1 MSLEKLLTGQDLHTL
16 QHAHMVPDLPGI
28 EGRLTFMHKTNLYI
42 YSVLERQIRL
52 YELMLRHL
60 KDLLD
65 SIGILSTS
73 KLPLMLFPP
82 TVLEN
87 ITSNTIDMV
96 HHTHPEYELAVGHI
110 TEYYDMTLGTFGM
123 DIEGNMVVAFPI
135 FVKDHS
141 DKPKT
146 LYELETVK
154 VPIPDQN
161 PEANSFSEVQY
172 SKPYIAVNADFY
184 IQLCIQELRMCK
196 TIRHV
201 YYCEELFLIKHR
213 THPTCESA
221 IFYKVPPTTVYSVC
235 TFKYFYN
242 ATVQP
247 SILDGGNHILLANQ
261 KAAKNL
267 KCSHNHNLAM
277 PLAQFP
283 YVLVKRSLL
292 CHCRLQSG
300 TTHLAKSLASCKDA
314 TNLKLYFTINA
325 AFNHFMAASALP
337 HSRKDPNQLLPEQY
351 IFEIFLNALVPSVI
365 YNNTDIILP
374 LDPPDTLQRLF
385 QSFTSQYPLPKNF
398 PFSPVVRHTKI
409 KSLQKVHFW
418 SLP

>member
-1 MSLEKLLTGQDLHTL
+1 
-16 QHAHMVPDLPGI
+16 MVPDLPGI
-28 EGRLTFMHKTNLYI
+28 EGRLTFMHKMNLYVH
-42 YSVLERQIRL
+42 SVLERQIRL
-52 YELMLRHL
+52 YELMIHHL

-65 SIGILSTS
+65 CIGILSTG
-73 KLPLMLFPP
+73 KLPPMLFPP

-96 HHTHPEYELAVGHI
+96 CHTHPKYELAVGHI
-110 TEYYDMTLGTFGM
+110 SEYYDMKLCTFGVS
-123 DIEGNMVVAFPI
+123 IEGNMVVAFPI

-161 PEANSFSEVQY
+161 PKANSFSEVQY
-172 SKPYIAVNADFY
+172 RKPYIAVNDDFY
-184 IQLCIQELRMCK
+184 IQLPIQELQMCK
-196 TIRHV
+196 MIRHV

-221 IFYKVPPTTVYSVC
+221 IFYNAPPTTVYSVC

-242 ATVQP
+242 ITVQP

-267 KCSHNHNLAM
+267 ICSHNHNLAM

-283 YVLVKRSLL
+283 YVLVNRSLPL
-292 CHCRLQSG
+292 
-300 TTHLAKSLASCKDA
+300 SLSTPIWHDPFDQVLGSCKDA
-314 TNLKLYFTINA
+314 TSLKLYFTINA
-325 AFNHFMAASALP
+325 AFNHYMAASSLP
-337 HSRKDPNQLLPEQY
+337 HSSEDPNQLLPEQY
-351 IFEIFLNALVPSVI
+351 IFDIFLNASTPSVI
-365 YNNTDIILP
+365 YNSTDLILP
-374 LDPPDTLQRLF
+374 LDPPDTL
-385 QSFTSQYPLPKNF
+385 
-398 PFSPVVRHTKI
+398 
-409 KSLQKVHFW
+409 
-418 SLP
+418 

>member
-1 MSLEKLLTGQDLHTL
+1 
-16 QHAHMVPDLPGI
+16 MVPDLPGI

-42 YSVLERQIRL
+42 HSVLERQIRL

-65 SIGILSTS
+65 CIGILSTS
-73 KLPLMLFPP
+73 KLPPMLFPP

-87 ITSNTIDMV
+87 ITSNAIDMV
-96 HHTHPEYELAVGHI
+96 HRTHPEYELAVGHI
-110 TEYYDMTLGTFGM
+110 SEYYDMKLGTFGIG
-123 DIEGNMVVAFPI
+123 IEGNMVVAFPI

-172 SKPYIAVNADFY
+172 RKPYIAVNDDFY
-184 IQLCIQELRMCK
+184 IQLRIQELRMCK

-221 IFYKVPPTTVYSVC
+221 IFYKAPPTTVYSVC

-242 ATVQP
+242 IMVQP

-267 KCSHNHNLAM
+267 ICSHNHNLAM

-283 YVLVKRSLL
+283 YVLVNRSLL
-292 CHCRLQSG
+292 CHCQLQSG
-300 TTHLAKSLASCKDA
+300 MTHLAKSLASCKDA
-314 TNLKLYFTINA
+314 TELKIVFYHQCSIQPLYGSLFL
-325 AFNHFMAASALP
+325 AS
-337 HSRKDPNQLLPEQY
+337 
-351 IFEIFLNALVPSVI
+351 F
-365 YNNTDIILP
+365 
-374 LDPPDTLQRLF
+374 
-385 QSFTSQYPLPKNF
+385 
-398 PFSPVVRHTKI
+398 
-409 KSLQKVHFW
+409 
-418 SLP
+418 

>member
-1 MSLEKLLTGQDLHTL
+1 
-16 QHAHMVPDLPGI
+16 
-28 EGRLTFMHKTNLYI
+28 
-42 YSVLERQIRL
+42 
-52 YELMLRHL
+52 
-60 KDLLD
+60 
-65 SIGILSTS
+65 
-73 KLPLMLFPP
+73 
-82 TVLEN
+82 
-87 ITSNTIDMV
+87 MV
-96 HHTHPEYELAVGHI
+96 HRTHPEYELAVGHV
-110 TEYYDMTLGTFGM
+110 TEYYDMTLGTFGIN
-123 DIEGNMVVAFPI
+123 IEGNMVVAFLI

-146 LYELETVK
+146 LNELETVK

-184 IQLCIQELRMCK
+184 IQLRIQELRMCK

-221 IFYKVPPTTVYSVC
+221 IFYKAPPTTVYSVC

-267 KCSHNHNLAM
+267 IYSHNHNLAT

-283 YVLVKRSLL
+283 YVLVNQSLL
-292 CHCRLQSG
+292 CHCQLQSG

-314 TNLKLYFTINA
+314 TSLKLYFTINA

-337 HSRKDPNQLLPEQY
+337 HSSKDPN
-351 IFEIFLNALVPSVI
+351 
-365 YNNTDIILP
+365 
-374 LDPPDTLQRLF
+374 
-385 QSFTSQYPLPKNF
+385 
-398 PFSPVVRHTKI
+398 
-409 KSLQKVHFW
+409 
-418 SLP
+418 